1 MPPRRRFA
9 IENALLQDLRGNWL
23 RASSCQGGVAGSGS
37 LSLDLAK
44 VNSLS
49 SRCRFA
55 APAAPAARPAPWTA
69 SRPIFQLP
77 TLKPKKR
84 VLLKA
89 VVVIPTYNER
99 DNLERLARL
108 ILSQDASIS
117 LLVVDD
123 NSPDG
128 TGALADRLAA
138 ETGRVSVLHRA
149 GKLGLGSAY
158 REGFKLALAMGA
170 DLVVQMDADFS
181 HDPAI
186 LPVFFQKMQECD
198 LVIGSRYLN
207 GISVVNWPLR
217 RLMLSYFASFYTRV
231 ITGLSISDCTS
242 GFKCFS
248 RSALEAIDLDR
259 IRSDGY
265 SFQIEMN
272 YRCVELGFRVAE
284 VPIIFIDRHAGT
296 SKMSKR
302 IVREAVLMVW
312 KLKLGSLVGRLL
324 PKGRP

>member
-1 MPPRRRFA
+1 MKP
-9 IENALLQDLRGNWL
+9 
-23 RASSCQGGVAGSGS
+23 
-37 LSLDLAK
+37 
-44 VNSLS
+44 
-49 SRCRFA
+49 
-55 APAAPAARPAPWTA
+55 
-69 SRPIFQLP
+69 
-77 TLKPKKR
+77 LKSI
-84 VLLKA
+84 
-89 VVVIPTYNER
+89 VVIPTYNER
-99 DNLERLARL
+99 DNLERLARQ
-108 ILSQDASIS
+108 ILSLDHAIH

-128 TGALADRLAA
+128 TGQLAERLAA

-158 REGFKLALAMGA
+158 REGFARALALGA

-181 HDPAI
+181 HDPSI
-186 LPVFFQKMQECD
+186 LPHFFEKIKHCD

-217 RLMLSYFASFYTRV
+217 RLMLSYFASVYTRV
-231 ITGLSISDCTS
+231 ITGLKISDCTS
-242 GFKCFS
+242 GFKCF
-248 RSALEAIDLDR
+248 RSETLRGIDLNKV
-259 IRSDGY
+259 RSDGY

-272 YRCVELGFRVAE
+272 FRAVERSFRVAE

-312 KLKLGSLVGRLL
+312 KLKLGSLIRRPLK
-324 PKGRP
+324 KGGV